1 VERDGREAVL
11 TVEGPRPLDLAAM
24 TIVREFGIPVSCED
38 PPYVY
43 KDDVKDVTAA
53 VSRVQNLPRRV
64 LIPKGGRLEVRFA
77 LREDGSPE
85 DIRGLL
91 QALVDQADARFPWA
105 YRLDADRGSFTL
117 VPMKTR
123 DAAGNVVAATP
134 LMDRRVTIPPG
145 ERMVTESA
153 KLMADALSAQTGL
166 RVSCCQGVV
175 AGIPWGT
182 TVAPFEAHDEPARS
196 VLKRLIATESQGRPA
211 RYYWLER
218 CDPLPSNWCFIN
230 LTYVPPVSASA
241 R

>member
-1 VERDGREAVL
+1 MARLAFVLLCAGAALAQTSEVGRVERDGREAVL

-53 VSRVQNLPRRV
+53 VSRVPNLPRRV

-153 KLMADALSAQTGL
+153 KLMADGAEQLDYQTVRKSGFM
-166 RVSCCQGVV
+166 
-175 AGIPWGT
+175 AIPIK
-182 TVAPFEAHDEPARS
+182 VKRS
-196 VLKRLIATESQGRPA
+196 KKRNYGHRSMHLNTR
-211 RYYWLER
+211 
-218 CDPLPSNWCFIN
+218 
-230 LTYVPPVSASA
+230 
-241 R
+241 